1 MALENF
7 RAQKIIW
14 DRANRKIFETIEAN
28 SGDSNGRKLV
38 VQVINQE
45 VTEVLSGTT
54 LSLGWKSRN
63 GAKGLDAFNVV
74 DASKGVFEIYYTTE
88 MLSNIG
94 NIETSLIL
102 IDSTGRIESSTF
114 TISVRPSTVD
124 DESVESENSFTA
136 LTEALVKVNDFDVRL
151 AQTAI
156 ELDSKKID
164 KGNASVKD
172 INKNLGKFDGTYFSD
187 EFLTELNGG
196 TVSSTVVQPKS
207 ITSEK
212 LADKAVLTK
221 STDFFTQGKN
231 LFDKNDVEHNK
242 RVSGTTGN
250 TITIEGVSTSG
261 HIRVVGGRDIHR
273 NITDAYAIYA
283 QDGQILSGGI
293 SSSTNNLISLPESA
307 YTIRV
312 SVPTTSLDVFQLEYG
327 DSFTGYERYKGTLSD
342 DISVNEKSLPQINPE
357 KTTFFGEYPAGK
369 NLFNIDK
376 ALKGKQ
382 ITANGALE
390 DSYQGN
396 YDSTRKITVEPNS
409 SITISRSEG
418 TLPII
423 RSMILFDEANNPI
436 PDSFAQYIGEGL
448 LSYTINI
455 PYGARDIQ
463 ISYPSDSLNVQIES
477 GSTATSY
484 EPFEVQLKVA
494 SQFLPKSTSNLNF
507 DPRSVNNPWFGKKVV
522 WNGDS
527 ITAGYQAQPPFFS
540 DIVANNLGMESKNYA
555 IGGSTIAAKESDT
568 GLRNP
573 ISLRYPEMDDDAD
586 VIIIAGG
593 TNDHSYTHT
602 PVGTMEDRTN
612 YTFYGALHNLCL
624 GLINKYVGKQ
634 IVFMTPIER
643 YRDRL
648 TTEGYSLADYA
659 DIIKEVCGYYGIPV
673 LDAYREISLNM
684 DVPAQADALFADTGG
699 HPNQAGHEVM
709 ARRITGYLKQLA

>member
-1 MALENF
+1 MALDNF
-7 RAQKIIW
+7 RTQKIIW
-14 DRANRKIFETIEAN
+14 DRANKKIFEKIETN

-45 VTEVLSGTT
+45 TTEVLPGTT

-74 DASKGVFEIYYTTE
+74 DASKGIFEIYYTTE

-94 NIETSLIL
+94 NIEASLIL
-102 IDSTGRIESSTF
+102 IDSTGRIESGTF
-114 TISVRPSTVD
+114 TISVRPSIVD
-124 DESVESENSFTA
+124 DESIESENSFTA
-136 LTEALVKVNDFDVRL
+136 LTKALVKVNEIDAQL
-151 AQTAI
+151 AQ
-156 ELDSKKID
+156 KVN
-164 KGNASVKD
+164 KGDVSVDD
-172 INKNLGKFDGTYFSD
+172 INKNLGKFDETYMTD
-187 EFLTELNGG
+187 EFLQQMAG
-196 TVSSTVVQPKS
+196 TTPINAVPADKS

-242 RVSGTTGN
+242 RLSSTTGN

-273 NITDAYAIYA
+273 NITEAYTIYA

-293 SSSTNNLISLPESA
+293 SSSTNNLIILPESA

-312 SVPTTSLDVFQLEYG
+312 SVPTESLDVFQLEYG
-327 DSFTGYERYKGTLSD
+327 DVFTGYERYKGTLSD
-342 DISVNEKSLPQINPE
+342 DVSVNEKNLPQINPE

-376 ALKGKQ
+376 VLKGKQ
-382 ITANGALE
+382 ITVNGELE

-396 YDSTRKITVEPNS
+396 YDSTHKITVEPNS

-494 SQFLPKSTSNLNF
+494 SQFLPKINSNLNF
-507 DPRSVNNPWFGKKVV
+507 DLRSVNNPWFGKKVV

-540 DIVANNLGMESKNYA
+540 DIVANNLGMTSVNYG
-555 IGGSTIAAKESDT
+555 IGGSTISVKEDSPT
-568 GLRNP
+568 TRNP
-573 ISLRYPEMDDDAD
+573 IVTRYQEMDDDAD
-586 VIIIAGG
+586 LIIIAGG

-643 YRDRL
+643 YRGRL
-648 TTEGYSLADYA
+648 TTEGNSLADYA

-684 DVPAQADALFADTGG
+684 DIPAQADALFADTGG

-709 ARRITGYLKQLA
+709 ARRITGYLRQLA